1 MNFNLSSK
9 GCMQVPSD
17 LVAMGSV
24 YVGFFDT
31 QSSHIL
37 NNIFEKCR
45 RKNSEQ
51 RTKLT
56 KTNVLIIIIDG
67 VNIRNGIAIENIIN
81 LCIVYASLY

>member
-1 MNFNLSSK
+1 
-9 GCMQVPSD
+9 MQVHSD

-45 RKNSEQ
+45 KKKKKTKNKINK
-51 RTKLT
+51 KLMF
-56 KTNVLIIIIDG
+56 
-67 VNIRNGIAIENIIN
+67 
-81 LCIVYASLY
+81 

>member
-31 QSSHIL
+31 QSSHTLKTIFGKFREKKQWTKNKINKNECSDY
-37 NNIFEKCR
+37 NNWWGE
-45 RKNSEQ
+45 
-51 RTKLT
+51 
-56 KTNVLIIIIDG
+56 
-67 VNIRNGIAIENIIN
+67 
-81 LCIVYASLY
+81 Y

>member
-1 MNFNLSSK
+1 MNFNLPSK

-31 QSSHIL
+31 QSSDIL
-37 NNIFEKCR
+37 NNIFGKCR
-45 RKNSEQ
+45 KKNSEQ

-67 VNIRNGIAIENIIN
+67 VNINGIAIENIIN